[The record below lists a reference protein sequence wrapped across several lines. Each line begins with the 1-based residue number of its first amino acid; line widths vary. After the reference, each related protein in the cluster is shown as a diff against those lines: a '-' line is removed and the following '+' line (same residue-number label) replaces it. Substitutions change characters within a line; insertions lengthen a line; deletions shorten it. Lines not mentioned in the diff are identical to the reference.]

1 MERPPDNLR
10 TIQHEISP
18 QPIRPGPT
26 PTNDQSPH
34 IRILEALTLNVPRLR
49 EPNYPQWKL
58 ALGDAIKT
66 AGLWGYIDGSI
77 ARPSLDDIGAY
88 EKYAREAGAVR
99 KVIFST
105 LESGVYRH
113 LDGTLTPREAWL
125 ALERH
130 YLPNTE
136 DFTSWGVPSD
146 IRAFGLTGGRNPLL
160 TDRAAVTCRDCLLK
174 DHKAGIPE
182 CPQYAWRMELW
193 GLVPQYPSIGAG
205 LGGDQNADACV
216 DTTDLAPAVEL
227 SNESETTVTKC
238 GDKRVTFEFSEP
250 FATKIV
256 LSFDKL
262 GLKEGLLRGINVYG
276 MLQLLLHILIPITL
290 Y

>member
-1 MERPPDNLR
+1 MERPPDNSR

-34 IRILEALTLNVPRLR
+34 VRILEALTLNIPKLR
-49 EPNYPQWKL
+49 EPNYSQWKL
-58 ALGDAIKT
+58 ALGNAIKT
-66 AGLWGYIDGSI
+66 AGLWGYIDDSV
-77 ARPSLDDIGAY
+77 AQPSLDDIGAY

-99 KVIFST
+99 NVILSA
-105 LESGVYRH
+105 LEPGASRC

-174 DHKAGIPE
+174 DHKAGTPE

-193 GLVPQYPSIGAG
+193 GSVPQYAGIGAG
-205 LGGDQNADACV
+205 LAGDQKADACV
-216 DTTDLAPAVEL
+216 DTTDLAPAVEP
-227 SNESETTVTKC
+227 SNESETQMVRC
-238 GDKRVTFEFSEP
+238 GDKRVIFEFSEP
-250 FATKIV
+250 FKSKVV
-256 LSFDKL
+256 LSFDEL
-262 GLKEGLLRGINVYG
+262 GLKESLIRGINAFS
-276 MLQLLLHILIPITL
+276 TL
-290 Y
+290 EYL